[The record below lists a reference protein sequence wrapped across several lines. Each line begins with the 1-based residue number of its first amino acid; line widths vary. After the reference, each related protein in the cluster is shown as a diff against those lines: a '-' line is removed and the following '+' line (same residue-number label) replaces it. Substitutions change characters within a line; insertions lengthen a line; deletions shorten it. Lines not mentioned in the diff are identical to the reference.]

1 MKQISW
7 LLGILL
13 FLSPLQM
20 SAQKQDT
27 VAVRETRIPVLIER
41 QDNELFNLRIDATQS
56 QVLNDVKLSFGKEV
70 NLNEIEAVK
79 LYYGG
84 TESSERK
91 GKTYF
96 APVDYIPSNTPGKT
110 LAANPSYSIL
120 KAEVKAPKRDVV
132 LKVDQ
137 KLYPGVNYFWV
148 SLQMK
153 PTASVLA
160 KVSVEMTGITMD
172 NRTAPVK
179 VVRKADT
186 HYMGVGVRHAGDD
199 GVAAYRIPGLATS
212 NKGTLL
218 GVYDVRHNN
227 SADLQEY
234 VEIGLSRST
243 DGGQTWEKMR
253 IPMSF
258 GEHEGLPKAQN
269 GVGDPAILVDRKTG
283 TIWIIAAWTHGMG
296 NGRAWWNSQPGMDM
310 HHTAQLMLVKSDDD
324 GKTWSEPINITEQV
338 KDPSWYFLLQGPGRG
353 ISMDDGTLVFAS
365 QYIGSDRI
373 PNAGII
379 YSKDHGKTWMTSN
392 PAYLNVTECNA
403 AQLSDGTVMLN
414 MRDNRNRGNK
424 EVNGRRICTTT
435 DLGETWTEHSTSRKA
450 LVEPTCMASLHRHD
464 YTVGGEKRSILLFA
478 NPSDYETRD
487 KLTLK
492 VSFDDGMTWPEKYWI
507 LFDQYRS
514 AGYSSITSID
524 ENSIGILYESSQ
536 ANMAFIKI
544 DLTEI
549 LNR

>member
-1 MKQISW
+1 MKQNSW

-160 KVSVEMTGITMD
+160 KVSVEMTGVTMD

-379 YSKDHGKTWMTSN
+379 YSKDHGKTWHISSLARTN
-392 PAYLNVTECNA
+392 TTESQVA
-403 AQLSDGTVMLN
+403 EIEPGVLMLN
-414 MRDNRNRGNK
+414 MRDNRGGSRA
-424 EVNGRRICTTT
+424 VSTTT
-435 DLGETWTEHSTSRKA
+435 DMGKTWKEHVSSRTS
-450 LVEPTCMASLHRHD
+450 LQEPVCMASLISVKAKD
-464 YTVGGEKRSILLFA
+464 NVLGKGILLFS
-478 NPSDYETRD
+478 NPNDTKNRHSITI
-487 KLTLK
+487 KASL
-492 VSFDDGMTWPEKYWI
+492 DGGVTWLPENQLLLDAGWGW
-507 LFDQYRS
+507 
-514 AGYSSITSID
+514 GYSCLTMID
-524 ENSIGILYESSQ
+524 KETVGILYESSVAHMTFQ
-536 ANMAFIKI
+536 AIKLKDI
-544 DLTEI
+544 IKTK
-549 LNR
+549 

>member
-1 MKQISW
+1 MKQNSW

-27 VAVRETRIPVLIER
+27 VAVRETRIPVLNAR
-41 QDNELFNLRIDATQS
+41 QDNELYNFRIDARQS

-160 KVSVEMTGITMD
+160 KVSVEMTGVTMD

-379 YSKDHGKTWMTSN
+379 YSKDHGKTWHISSLARTN
-392 PAYLNVTECNA
+392 TTESQVA
-403 AQLSDGTVMLN
+403 EIEPGVLMLN
-414 MRDNRNRGNK
+414 MRDNRGGSRA
-424 EVNGRRICTTT
+424 VSTTT
-435 DLGETWTEHSTSRKA
+435 DMGKTWKEHVSSRTS
-450 LVEPTCMASLHRHD
+450 LQEPVCMASLISVKAKD
-464 YTVGGEKRSILLFA
+464 NVLGKDILLFS
-478 NPSDYETRD
+478 NPNDTKNRHSITI
-487 KLTLK
+487 KASL
-492 VSFDDGMTWPEKYWI
+492 DGGVTWLPENQLLLDAGWGW
-507 LFDQYRS
+507 
-514 AGYSSITSID
+514 GYSCLTMID
-524 ENSIGILYESSQ
+524 KETVGILYESSVAHMTFQ
-536 ANMAFIKI
+536 AIKLKDI
-544 DLTEI
+544 IKTK
-549 LNR
+549 

>member
-1 MKQISW
+1 MKQNSW

-41 QDNELFNLRIDATQS
+41 QDNELFNLRIDAMQS

-160 KVSVEMTGITMD
+160 KVSVEMTGVTMD

-379 YSKDHGKTWMTSN
+379 YSKDHGKTWHISSLARTN
-392 PAYLNVTECNA
+392 TTESQVA
-403 AQLSDGTVMLN
+403 EIEPGVLMLN
-414 MRDNRNRGNK
+414 MRDNRGGSRA
-424 EVNGRRICTTT
+424 VSTTT
-435 DLGETWTEHSTSRKA
+435 DMGKTWKEHVSSRTS
-450 LVEPTCMASLHRHD
+450 LQEPVCMASLISVKAKD
-464 YTVGGEKRSILLFA
+464 NVLGKDILLFS
-478 NPSDYETRD
+478 NPNDTKNRHSITI
-487 KLTLK
+487 KASL
-492 VSFDDGMTWPEKYWI
+492 DGGVTWLPENQLLLDAGWGW
-507 LFDQYRS
+507 
-514 AGYSSITSID
+514 GYSCLTMID
-524 ENSIGILYESSQ
+524 KETVGILYESSVAHMTFQ
-536 ANMAFIKI
+536 AIKLKDI
-544 DLTEI
+544 IKTK
-549 LNR
+549 

>member
-1 MKQISW
+1 MKQNSW

-137 KLYPGVNYFWV
+137 KIYPGVNYFWV

-160 KVSVEMTGITMD
+160 KVSVEMTGVTMD

-379 YSKDHGKTWMTSN
+379 YSKDHGKTWHISSLARTN
-392 PAYLNVTECNA
+392 TTESQVA
-403 AQLSDGTVMLN
+403 EIEPGVLMLN
-414 MRDNRNRGNK
+414 MRDNRGGSRA
-424 EVNGRRICTTT
+424 VSTTT
-435 DLGETWTEHSTSRKA
+435 DMGKTWKEHVSSRTS
-450 LVEPTCMASLHRHD
+450 LQEPVCMASLISVKAKD
-464 YTVGGEKRSILLFA
+464 NVLGKDILLFS
-478 NPSDYETRD
+478 NPNDTKNRHSITI
-487 KLTLK
+487 KASL
-492 VSFDDGMTWPEKYWI
+492 DGGVTWLPENQLLLDAGWGW
-507 LFDQYRS
+507 
-514 AGYSSITSID
+514 GYSCLTMID
-524 ENSIGILYESSQ
+524 KETVGILYESSVAHMTFQ
-536 ANMAFIKI
+536 AIKLKDI
-544 DLTEI
+544 IKTK
-549 LNR
+549 

>member
-160 KVSVEMTGITMD
+160 KVSVEMTGVTMD

-243 DGGQTWEKMR
+243 DGGQTWKKMR

-379 YSKDHGKTWMTSN
+379 YSKDHGKTWHISSLARTN
-392 PAYLNVTECNA
+392 TTESQVA
-403 AQLSDGTVMLN
+403 EIEPGVLMLN
-414 MRDNRNRGNK
+414 MRDNRGGSRA
-424 EVNGRRICTTT
+424 VSTTT
-435 DLGETWTEHSTSRKA
+435 DMGKTWKEHVSSRTS
-450 LVEPTCMASLHRHD
+450 LQEPVCMASLISVKAKD
-464 YTVGGEKRSILLFA
+464 NVLGKDILLFS
-478 NPSDYETRD
+478 NPNDTKNRHSITI
-487 KLTLK
+487 KASL
-492 VSFDDGMTWPEKYWI
+492 DGGVTWLPENQLLLDAGWGW
-507 LFDQYRS
+507 
-514 AGYSSITSID
+514 GYSCLTMID
-524 ENSIGILYESSQ
+524 KETVGILYESSVAHMTFQ
-536 ANMAFIKI
+536 AIKLKDI
-544 DLTEI
+544 IKTK
-549 LNR
+549 

>member
-160 KVSVEMTGITMD
+160 KVSVEMTGVTMD

-296 NGRAWWNSQPGMDM
+296 NGRAWWNSQPVMDM

-379 YSKDHGKTWMTSN
+379 YSKDHGKTWHISSLARTN
-392 PAYLNVTECNA
+392 TTESQVA
-403 AQLSDGTVMLN
+403 EIEPGVLMLN
-414 MRDNRNRGNK
+414 MRDNRGGSRA
-424 EVNGRRICTTT
+424 VSTTT
-435 DLGETWTEHSTSRKA
+435 DMGKTWKEHVSSRTS
-450 LVEPTCMASLHRHD
+450 LQEPVCMASLISVKAKD
-464 YTVGGEKRSILLFA
+464 NVLGKDILLFS
-478 NPSDYETRD
+478 NPNDTKNRHSITI
-487 KLTLK
+487 KASL
-492 VSFDDGMTWPEKYWI
+492 DGGVTWLPENQLLLDAGWGW
-507 LFDQYRS
+507 
-514 AGYSSITSID
+514 GYSCLTMID
-524 ENSIGILYESSQ
+524 KETVGILYESSVAHMTFQ
-536 ANMAFIKI
+536 AIKLKDI
-544 DLTEI
+544 IKTK
-549 LNR
+549 

>member
-120 KAEVKAPKRDVV
+120 KAEVNAPKREVV
-132 LKVDQ
+132 LKVYH

-160 KVSVEMTGITMD
+160 KVSVEMTGVTMD

-269 GVGDPAILVDRKTG
+269 GVGDPAILVDKKYG
-283 TIWIIAAWTHGMG
+283 TNWIIAAWTHGMG

-379 YSKDHGKTWMTSN
+379 YSKDHGKTWHISSLARTN
-392 PAYLNVTECNA
+392 TTESQVA
-403 AQLSDGTVMLN
+403 EIEPGVLMLN
-414 MRDNRNRGNK
+414 MRDNRGGSRA
-424 EVNGRRICTTT
+424 VSTTT
-435 DLGETWTEHSTSRKA
+435 DMGKTWKEHVSSRTS
-450 LVEPTCMASLHRHD
+450 LQEPVCMASLISVKAKD
-464 YTVGGEKRSILLFA
+464 NVLGKDILLFS
-478 NPSDYETRD
+478 NPNDTKNRHSITI
-487 KLTLK
+487 KASL
-492 VSFDDGMTWPEKYWI
+492 DGGVTWLPENQLLLDAGWGW
-507 LFDQYRS
+507 
-514 AGYSSITSID
+514 GYSCLTMID
-524 ENSIGILYESSQ
+524 KETVGILYESSVAHMTFQ
-536 ANMAFIKI
+536 AIKLKDI
-544 DLTEI
+544 IKTK
-549 LNR
+549 

>member
-20 SAQKQDT
+20 SAQKQDM

-160 KVSVEMTGITMD
+160 KVSVEMTGVTMD

-379 YSKDHGKTWMTSN
+379 YSKDHGKTWHISSLARTN
-392 PAYLNVTECNA
+392 TTESQVA
-403 AQLSDGTVMLN
+403 EIEPGVLMLN
-414 MRDNRNRGNK
+414 MRDNRGGSRA
-424 EVNGRRICTTT
+424 VSTTT
-435 DLGETWTEHSTSRKA
+435 DMGKTWKEHVSSRTS
-450 LVEPTCMASLHRHD
+450 LQEPVCMASLISVKAKD
-464 YTVGGEKRSILLFA
+464 NVLGKDILLFS
-478 NPSDYETRD
+478 NPNDTKNRHSITI
-487 KLTLK
+487 KASL
-492 VSFDDGMTWPEKYWI
+492 DGGVTWLPENQLLLDAGWGW
-507 LFDQYRS
+507 
-514 AGYSSITSID
+514 GYSCLTMID
-524 ENSIGILYESSQ
+524 KETVGILYESSVAHMTFQ
-536 ANMAFIKI
+536 AIKLKDI
-544 DLTEI
+544 IKTK
-549 LNR
+549 

>member
-1 MKQISW
+1 MKQNSW

-13 FLSPLQM
+13 FFSPLQM

-160 KVSVEMTGITMD
+160 KVSVEMTGVTMD

-379 YSKDHGKTWMTSN
+379 YSKDHGKTWHISSLARTN
-392 PAYLNVTECNA
+392 TTESQVA
-403 AQLSDGTVMLN
+403 EIEPGVLMLN
-414 MRDNRNRGNK
+414 MRDNRGGSRA
-424 EVNGRRICTTT
+424 VSTTT
-435 DLGETWTEHSTSRKA
+435 DMGKTWKEHVSSRTS
-450 LVEPTCMASLHRHD
+450 LQEPVCMASLISVKAKD
-464 YTVGGEKRSILLFA
+464 NVLGKDILLFS
-478 NPSDYETRD
+478 NPNDTKNRHSITI
-487 KLTLK
+487 KASL
-492 VSFDDGMTWPEKYWI
+492 DGGVTWLPENQLLLDAGWGW
-507 LFDQYRS
+507 
-514 AGYSSITSID
+514 GYSCLTMID
-524 ENSIGILYESSQ
+524 KETVGILYESSVAHMTFQ
-536 ANMAFIKI
+536 AIKLKDI
-544 DLTEI
+544 IKTK
-549 LNR
+549 

>member
-160 KVSVEMTGITMD
+160 KVSVEMTGVTMD

-379 YSKDHGKTWMTSN
+379 YSKDHGKTWHISSLARTN
-392 PAYLNVTECNA
+392 TTESQVA
-403 AQLSDGTVMLN
+403 EIEPGVLMLN
-414 MRDNRNRGNK
+414 MRDNRGGSRA
-424 EVNGRRICTTT
+424 VSTTT
-435 DLGETWTEHSTSRKA
+435 DLGKTWKEHESSRTA
-450 LVEPTCMASLHRHD
+450 LQEPVCMASLISVKAKENVLGKD
-464 YTVGGEKRSILLFA
+464 ILLFS
-478 NPSDYETRD
+478 NPNDAKNRHSITI
-487 KLTLK
+487 KASL
-492 VSFDDGMTWPEKYWI
+492 DGGVTWLPENQLLLDAGWGW
-507 LFDQYRS
+507 
-514 AGYSSITSID
+514 GYSCLTMID
-524 ENSIGILYESSQ
+524 KETVGILYESSVAHMTFQ
-536 ANMAFIKI
+536 AIKLKDI
-544 DLTEI
+544 IKTK
-549 LNR
+549 

>member
-1 MKQISW
+1 MKQNSW

-160 KVSVEMTGITMD
+160 KVSVEMTGVTMD

-379 YSKDHGKTWMTSN
+379 YSKDHGKTWHISSLARTN
-392 PAYLNVTECNA
+392 TTESQVA
-403 AQLSDGTVMLN
+403 EIEPGVLMLN
-414 MRDNRNRGNK
+414 MRDNRGGSRA
-424 EVNGRRICTTT
+424 VSTTT
-435 DLGETWTEHSTSRKA
+435 DMGKTWKEHVSSRTSLQEPVCMGSLISVKAKDNVLGK
-450 LVEPTCMASLHRHD
+450 D
-464 YTVGGEKRSILLFA
+464 ILLFS
-478 NPSDYETRD
+478 NPNDTKNRHSITI
-487 KLTLK
+487 KASL
-492 VSFDDGMTWPEKYWI
+492 DGGVTWLPENQLLLDAGWGW
-507 LFDQYRS
+507 
-514 AGYSSITSID
+514 GYSCLTMID
-524 ENSIGILYESSQ
+524 KETVGILYESSVAHMTFQ
-536 ANMAFIKI
+536 AIKLKDI
-544 DLTEI
+544 IKTK
-549 LNR
+549 

>member
-160 KVSVEMTGITMD
+160 KVSVEMTGVTMD

-199 GVAAYRIPGLATS
+199 GVVAYRIPGLATS

-379 YSKDHGKTWMTSN
+379 YSKDHGKTWHISSLARTN
-392 PAYLNVTECNA
+392 TTESQVA
-403 AQLSDGTVMLN
+403 EIEPGVLMLN
-414 MRDNRNRGNK
+414 MRDNRGGSRA
-424 EVNGRRICTTT
+424 VSTTT
-435 DLGETWTEHSTSRKA
+435 DMGKTWKEHVSSRTS
-450 LVEPTCMASLHRHD
+450 LQEPVCMASLISVKAKD
-464 YTVGGEKRSILLFA
+464 NVLGKDILLFS
-478 NPSDYETRD
+478 NPNDTKNRHSITI
-487 KLTLK
+487 KASL
-492 VSFDDGMTWPEKYWI
+492 DGGVTWLPENQLLLDAGWGW
-507 LFDQYRS
+507 
-514 AGYSSITSID
+514 GYSCLTMID
-524 ENSIGILYESSQ
+524 KETVGILYESSVAHMTFQ
-536 ANMAFIKI
+536 AIKLKDI
-544 DLTEI
+544 IKTK
-549 LNR
+549 

>member
-160 KVSVEMTGITMD
+160 KVSVEMTGVTMD

-296 NGRAWWNSQPGMDM
+296 NQRAWWSSHPGMDLYQ
-310 HHTAQLMLVKSDDD
+310 TAQLVMAKSTDD
-324 GKTWSEPINITEQV
+324 GKTWSKPINITEQV

-353 ISMDDGTLVFAS
+353 ITMSDGTLVFPTQFIDS
-365 QYIGSDRI
+365 TRV
-373 PNAGII
+373 PNAGIM
-379 YSKDHGKTWMTSN
+379 YSKDRGKTWKMHNMARTN
-392 PAYLNVTECNA
+392 TTE
-403 AQLSDGTVMLN
+403 AQVVEIEPGVLMLN
-414 MRDNRNRGNK
+414 MRDNRGGSRAVAITK
-424 EVNGRRICTTT
+424 
-435 DLGETWTEHSTSRKA
+435 DLGKTWTEHPSSRKA
-450 LVEPTCMASLHRHD
+450 LQEPVCMASLIHVEAED
-464 YTVGGEKRSILLFA
+464 NVLDKDILLFS
-478 NPSDYETRD
+478 NPNTTRGRNHITI
-487 KLTLK
+487 KASL
-492 VSFDDGMTWPEKYWI
+492 DDGLTWLPEHQLMLDEGEGW
-507 LFDQYRS
+507 
-514 AGYSSITSID
+514 GYSCLTMID
-524 ENSIGILYESSQ
+524 RETIGILYESSAAHMTFQ
-536 ANMAFIKI
+536 AVKLK
-544 DLTEI
+544 DLI
-549 LNR
+549 R

>member
-160 KVSVEMTGITMD
+160 KVSVEMTGVTMD

-218 GVYDVRHNN
+218 GVYDVRYNN

-379 YSKDHGKTWMTSN
+379 YSKDHGKTWHISSLARTN
-392 PAYLNVTECNA
+392 TTESQVA
-403 AQLSDGTVMLN
+403 EIEPGVLMLN
-414 MRDNRNRGNK
+414 MRDNRGGSRA
-424 EVNGRRICTTT
+424 VSTTT
-435 DLGETWTEHSTSRKA
+435 DMGKTWKEHVSSRTS
-450 LVEPTCMASLHRHD
+450 LQEPVCMASLISVKAKD
-464 YTVGGEKRSILLFA
+464 NVLGKDILLFS
-478 NPSDYETRD
+478 NPNDTKNRHSITI
-487 KLTLK
+487 KASL
-492 VSFDDGMTWPEKYWI
+492 DGGVTWLPENQLLLDAGWGW
-507 LFDQYRS
+507 
-514 AGYSSITSID
+514 GYSCLTMID
-524 ENSIGILYESSQ
+524 KETVGILYESSVAHMTFQ
-536 ANMAFIKI
+536 ASKLKDIIK
-544 DLTEI
+544 TK
-549 LNR
+549 

>member
-1 MKQISW
+1 MKQNSW

-160 KVSVEMTGITMD
+160 KVSVEMTGVTMD

-379 YSKDHGKTWMTSN
+379 YSKDHGKTWHISSLARTN
-392 PAYLNVTECNA
+392 TTESQVA
-403 AQLSDGTVMLN
+403 EIEPGVLMLN
-414 MRDNRNRGNK
+414 MRDNRGGSRA
-424 EVNGRRICTTT
+424 VSTTT
-435 DLGETWTEHSTSRKA
+435 DMGKTWKEHVSSRTS
-450 LVEPTCMASLHRHD
+450 LQEPVCMASLISVKAKD
-464 YTVGGEKRSILLFA
+464 NVLGKDILLFS
-478 NPSDYETRD
+478 NPNDTKNRHSITI
-487 KLTLK
+487 KASL
-492 VSFDDGMTWPEKYWI
+492 DGGVTWLSENQLLLDAGWGW
-507 LFDQYRS
+507 
-514 AGYSSITSID
+514 GYSCLTMID
-524 ENSIGILYESSQ
+524 KETVGILYESSVAHMTFQ
-536 ANMAFIKI
+536 AIKLKDI
-544 DLTEI
+544 IKTK
-549 LNR
+549 

>member
-27 VAVRETRIPVLIER
+27 VAVRETRVPVLIER

-160 KVSVEMTGITMD
+160 KVSVEMTGVTMD

-379 YSKDHGKTWMTSN
+379 YSKDHGKTWHISSLARTN
-392 PAYLNVTECNA
+392 TTESQVA
-403 AQLSDGTVMLN
+403 EIEPGVLMLN
-414 MRDNRNRGNK
+414 MRDNRGGSRA
-424 EVNGRRICTTT
+424 VSTTT
-435 DLGETWTEHSTSRKA
+435 DMGKTWKEHVSSRTS
-450 LVEPTCMASLHRHD
+450 LQEPVCMASLISVKAKD
-464 YTVGGEKRSILLFA
+464 NVLGKDILLFS
-478 NPSDYETRD
+478 NPNDTKNRHSITI
-487 KLTLK
+487 KASL
-492 VSFDDGMTWPEKYWI
+492 DGGVTWLPENQLLLDAGWGW
-507 LFDQYRS
+507 
-514 AGYSSITSID
+514 GYSCLTMID
-524 ENSIGILYESSQ
+524 KETVGILYESSVAHMTFQ
-536 ANMAFIKI
+536 AIKLKDI
-544 DLTEI
+544 IKTK
-549 LNR
+549 

>member
-160 KVSVEMTGITMD
+160 KVSVEMTGVTMD

-379 YSKDHGKTWMTSN
+379 YSKDHGRTWHISSLARTN
-392 PAYLNVTECNA
+392 TTESQVA
-403 AQLSDGTVMLN
+403 EIEPGVLMLN
-414 MRDNRNRGNK
+414 MRDNRGGSRA
-424 EVNGRRICTTT
+424 VSTTT
-435 DLGETWTEHSTSRKA
+435 DMGKTWKEHVSSRTS
-450 LVEPTCMASLHRHD
+450 LQEPVCMASLISVKAKD
-464 YTVGGEKRSILLFA
+464 NVLGKDILLFS
-478 NPSDYETRD
+478 NPNDTKNRHSITI
-487 KLTLK
+487 KASL
-492 VSFDDGMTWPEKYWI
+492 DGGVTWLPENQLLLDAGWGW
-507 LFDQYRS
+507 
-514 AGYSSITSID
+514 GYSCLTMID
-524 ENSIGILYESSQ
+524 KETVGILYESSVAHMTFQ
-536 ANMAFIKI
+536 AIKLKDI
-544 DLTEI
+544 IKTK
-549 LNR
+549 

>member
-160 KVSVEMTGITMD
+160 KVSVEMTGVTMD

-379 YSKDHGKTWMTSN
+379 YSKDHGKTWHISSLARTN
-392 PAYLNVTECNA
+392 TTESQVA
-403 AQLSDGTVMLN
+403 EIEPGVLMLN
-414 MRDNRNRGNK
+414 MRDNRGGSRA
-424 EVNGRRICTTT
+424 VSTTT
-435 DLGETWTEHSTSRKA
+435 DMGKTWKEHVSSRTS
-450 LVEPTCMASLHRHD
+450 LQEPVCMASLISVKAKD
-464 YTVGGEKRSILLFA
+464 NVLGKDILLFS
-478 NPSDYETRD
+478 NPNDTKNRHSITINAS
-487 KLTLK
+487 L
-492 VSFDDGMTWPEKYWI
+492 DGGVTWLPENQLLLDAGWGW
-507 LFDQYRS
+507 
-514 AGYSSITSID
+514 GYSCLTMID
-524 ENSIGILYESSQ
+524 KETVGILYESSVAHMTFQ
-536 ANMAFIKI
+536 AIKLKDI
-544 DLTEI
+544 IKTK
-549 LNR
+549 

>member
-160 KVSVEMTGITMD
+160 KVSVEMTGVTMD

-234 VEIGLSRST
+234 VEIGFSRST

-324 GKTWSEPINITEQV
+324 GKTWSEPIYITEQV

-379 YSKDHGKTWMTSN
+379 YSKDHGKTWHISSLARTN
-392 PAYLNVTECNA
+392 TTESQVA
-403 AQLSDGTVMLN
+403 EIEPGVLMLN
-414 MRDNRNRGNK
+414 MRDNRGGSRA
-424 EVNGRRICTTT
+424 VSTTT
-435 DLGETWTEHSTSRKA
+435 DMGKTWKEHVSSRTS
-450 LVEPTCMASLHRHD
+450 LQEPVCMASLISVKAKD
-464 YTVGGEKRSILLFA
+464 NVLGKDILLFS
-478 NPSDYETRD
+478 NPNDTKNRHSITI
-487 KLTLK
+487 KASL
-492 VSFDDGMTWPEKYWI
+492 DGGVTWLPENQLLLDAGWGW
-507 LFDQYRS
+507 
-514 AGYSSITSID
+514 GYSCLTMID
-524 ENSIGILYESSQ
+524 KETVGILYESSVAHMTFQ
-536 ANMAFIKI
+536 AIKLKDI
-544 DLTEI
+544 IKTK
-549 LNR
+549 

>member
-160 KVSVEMTGITMD
+160 KVSVEMTGVTMD

-379 YSKDHGKTWMTSN
+379 YSKDHGKTWHISSLARTN
-392 PAYLNVTECNA
+392 TTESQVA
-403 AQLSDGTVMLN
+403 EIEPGVLMLN
-414 MRDNRNRGNK
+414 MRDNRGGSRA
-424 EVNGRRICTTT
+424 VSTTT
-435 DLGETWTEHSTSRKA
+435 DMGKTWKEHVSSRTS
-450 LVEPTCMASLHRHD
+450 LQEPVCMASLISVKAKD
-464 YTVGGEKRSILLFA
+464 NVLGKDILLFS
-478 NPSDYETRD
+478 NPNDTKNRHSITI
-487 KLTLK
+487 KASL
-492 VSFDDGMTWPEKYWI
+492 DGGVTWLPENQLLLDAGWGW
-507 LFDQYRS
+507 
-514 AGYSSITSID
+514 GYSCLTMID
-524 ENSIGILYESSQ
+524 KDTVGILYESSVAHMTFQ
-536 ANMAFIKI
+536 AIKLKDI
-544 DLTEI
+544 IKTK
-549 LNR
+549 

>member
-1 MKQISW
+1 MKQNSW

-160 KVSVEMTGITMD
+160 KVSVEMTGVTMD

-379 YSKDHGKTWMTSN
+379 YSKDHGKTWHISSLARTN
-392 PAYLNVTECNA
+392 TTESQVA
-403 AQLSDGTVMLN
+403 EIEPGVLMLN
-414 MRDNRNRGNK
+414 MRDNRGGSRA
-424 EVNGRRICTTT
+424 VSTTT
-435 DLGETWTEHSTSRKA
+435 DMGKTWKEHVSSRTS
-450 LVEPTCMASLHRHD
+450 LQEPVCMASLISVKAKD
-464 YTVGGEKRSILLFA
+464 NVLGKDILLFS
-478 NPSDYETRD
+478 NPNDTKNRHSITI
-487 KLTLK
+487 KASL
-492 VSFDDGMTWPEKYWI
+492 DGGVTWLPENQLLLDAGWGW
-507 LFDQYRS
+507 
-514 AGYSSITSID
+514 GYSCLTMID
-524 ENSIGILYESSQ
+524 KETLGILYESSVAHMTFQ
-536 ANMAFIKI
+536 AIKLKDI
-544 DLTEI
+544 IKTK
-549 LNR
+549 